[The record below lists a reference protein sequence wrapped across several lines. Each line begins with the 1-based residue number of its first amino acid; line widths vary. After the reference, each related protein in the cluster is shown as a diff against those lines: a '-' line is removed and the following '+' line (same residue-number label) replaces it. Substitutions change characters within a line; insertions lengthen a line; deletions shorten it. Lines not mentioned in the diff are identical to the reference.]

1 MHLTDEQIKKYYGY
15 AYSIAGH
22 LYRDLFHHV
31 YCDLPDNIQHP
42 DSYIYRSMLNA
53 FINKKSPFNKLHAI
67 KDSDP
72 TPELTEQVHTH
83 SKYDSFLLHKILL
96 ELEMEGFD
104 YEVRIYKEVRLV
116 SNIVRLSKKIGVT
129 PKTLSKIVNF
139 VENEVRSRYLH
150 YNS

>member
-1 MHLTDEQIKKYYGY
+1 MHLTDEQIQKYYRY
-15 AYSIAGH
+15 AYSIAGA

-31 YCDLPDNIQHP
+31 YCELPGNIQNP

-53 FINKKSPFNKLHAI
+53 YINKKSTFNKMYTI
-67 KDSDP
+67 QENEIDV
-72 TPELTEQVHTH
+72 QVADEIQQH

-96 ELEMEGFD
+96 EMEMEGFEH
-104 YEVRIYKEVRLV
+104 EVRIYKEVRLV

-139 VENEVRSRYLH
+139 VENEVRSRYLQ